1 MMAKIKN
8 FGLNTRFADKLYSN
22 IRNLGSTIVHLSGIL
37 PLFQPM
43 PSPKNIVL
51 FASGSGS
58 NVENIASF
66 FKEDPRVRI
75 KGVLCNNPGAG
86 VVDRCKRLKLPL
98 FCFNRPAFQEPEVL
112 LQLLRG
118 LEPDLIVLAGF
129 LWKIP
134 EEMVRAFP
142 KKIINIHPALLPSF
156 GGKGMYGMYVHQ
168 AVLAT
173 GEKESGITV
182 HFVNEAYDEGA
193 IILQEKVA
201 IVDGETPESLAGK
214 IHQLEYKHYPRV
226 IGNLLFG

>member
-98 FCFNRPAFQEPEVL
+98 FCFNRAAYQEPEVL

>member
-98 FCFNRPAFQEPEVL
+98 FCFNRPAFQELDGL
-112 LQLLRG
+112 LQLLEA

-134 EEMVRAFP
+134 GDMVRAFP
-142 KKIINIHPALLPSF
+142 QKIINIHPALLPRF
-156 GGKGMYGMYVHQ
+156 GGKGMYGMHVHE
-168 AVLAT
+168 AVLEKR
-173 GEKESGITV
+173 EKESGITV

-201 IVDGETPESLAGK
+201 IVEGETPESLAGK
-214 IHQLEYKHYPRV
+214 IHQLEYKYYPEV
-226 IGNLLFG
+226 ISNLLFG